1 VHNLLLGYAVPAM
14 AMSFTPD
21 GFLVAGANWNR
32 ALIWNAE
39 AGGLPK
45 ASWKGDLGRLTNGS
59 HTNGDGVDRN
69 MEEDG
74 TGGQDCS
81 LSWDAEGGKLAL
93 GVGNQVC
100 SLYP

>member
-1 VHNLLLGYAVPAM
+1 M

-45 ASWKGDLGRLTNGS
+45 ASWKGDLGTLTNGLL
-59 HTNGDGVDRN
+59 TNGDGVDRN
-69 MEEDG
+69 IDEDG
-74 TGGQDCS
+74 IGES
-81 LSWDAEGGKLAL
+81 RI
-93 GVGNQVC
+93 VR
-100 SLYP
+100 